1 MGKMNKTISIDDQLH
16 RLTREMPNFSGF
28 VEYCLFAYANGEL
41 EIDWSKIILRDKE
54 KSKLE
59 IQSRIETRLENIEK
73 ILIDLS
79 SK

>member
-16 RLTREMPNFSGF
+16 SVTREMPNFSGF
-28 VEYCLFAYANGEL
+28 VEYCLFAYVNGEL

-59 IQSRIETRLENIEK
+59 FQSRIETRLEKIEQM
-73 ILIDLS
+73 LINLS
-79 SK
+79 LE